1 MISSL
6 LKLVMKE
13 CGLTQQGIADVMGVN
28 LDRVKSITSGKVQK
42 LTREEG
48 EALITKLNISGN
60 WLATGQPPMFR
71 SETEQR
77 AAAVMDQFGS
87 ASKTAKALSLSAE
100 QGRLVMEL
108 MFFAQTGDAAAARRT
123 LAEMMKPDM
132 SALELAIEYA
142 RNREQLEKKKLSASA
157 FAHAVRLA
165 YEITLDEKQEAQKI
179 DSSRS
184 TTKTT

>member
-1 MISSL
+1 MQ
-6 LKLVMKE
+6 E
-13 CGLTQQGIADVMGVN
+13 CGLNQTGLASVMGVK
-28 LDRVKSITSGKVQK
+28 LQRVRDLASGRAQK

-48 EALITKLNISGN
+48 EALITKLNVSAN

-77 AAAVMDQFGS
+77 AAAVMDQLGS
-87 ASKTAKALSLSAE
+87 AASAAHALGLTADQA
-100 QGRLVMEL
+100 RLVMEL
-108 MFFAQTGDAAAARRT
+108 MFFAQTGDASAARRT
-123 LAEMMKPDM
+123 LSEMMKPDM
-132 SALELAIEYA
+132 AALELAIEYA

-184 TTKTT
+184 TAKTTG